1 MNKQKNEKQLDELI
15 SRTIN
20 TEKPQFDAEKW
31 KRKYPDEFQSLLS
44 RTANGAPAYRPN
56 IWRIISRSPIA
67 KFAAAILIAGVAFL
81 GGRLSMPRTLPRSMD
96 VVPRATT
103 ESDGVT
109 VPSDLVAWL
118 EAARLFRQLGMED
131 RMARA
136 VERAGRLLPADTFI
150 ADGQTLRVFATAG
163 SNENQRERVELM
175 GISGPHPSA
184 ESISQ
189 ILAQSFGD

>member
-1 MNKQKNEKQLDELI
+1 
-15 SRTIN
+15 
-20 TEKPQFDAEKW
+20 
-31 KRKYPDEFQSLLS
+31 
-44 RTANGAPAYRPN
+44 
-56 IWRIISRSPIA
+56 
-67 KFAAAILIAGVAFL
+67 
-81 GGRLSMPRTLPRSMD
+81 
-96 VVPRATT
+96 VPRATA

-189 ILAQSFGD
+189 IFAQSFGD